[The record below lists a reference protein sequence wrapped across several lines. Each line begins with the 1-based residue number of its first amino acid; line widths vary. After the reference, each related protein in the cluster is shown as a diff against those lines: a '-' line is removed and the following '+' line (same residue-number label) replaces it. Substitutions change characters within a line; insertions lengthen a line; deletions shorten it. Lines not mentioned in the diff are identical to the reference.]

1 MHPQEYK
8 AKGID
13 LSNAFADWEPITD
26 VKGSVIEDVK
36 KLRDLP
42 MVRVV
47 CGVIEVALGDLSLE
61 GAQHTFVL
69 SASLMCSTVPVA
81 FVSQVRDDVAIYGF
95 AYDVNT
101 GELEEVT
108 HDPAKTGNQQ

>member
-1 MHPQEYK
+1 
-8 AKGID
+8 
-13 LSNAFADWEPITD
+13 
-26 VKGSVIEDVK
+26 
-36 KLRDLP
+36 
-42 MVRVV
+42 
-47 CGVIEVALGDLSLE
+47 
-61 GAQHTFVL
+61 
-69 SASLMCSTVPVA
+69 MCSTVPVA